1 MVSTEP
7 GVSPPLSFGL
17 LGPLLVE
24 VGGRPVELTGSRTKA
39 VLAIL
44 LAHANSVVSAD
55 RLIEDLWAGQPT
67 PGAPVTLQGYVSDLR
82 RALTDALGEPAP
94 VVTRRPGYLVRITPD
109 QLDVLRFERLVS
121 EVKAMGRDQVG
132 PGHIGAGHMVRR
144 AELLRQA
151 LALWRGPALCDFE
164 GEDFARPIATR
175 LDEARMWALEERVEA
190 ELGSGCHSELVTELG
205 ALTEEYPLRERL
217 WGQLMLALYRCGR
230 QAEALRTYQ
239 TLRRHLGEELA
250 IDPNPV
256 LQRLERAILTQDPS
270 LELVLDTDAG
280 SRTTSGPPPHAPAMT
295 APTARPAS
303 PHFNLP
309 VNLTRFV
316 GRGRELEETSKLLA
330 GTRLLTL
337 AGSSG
342 SGKTRLAVELVAGE
356 AAQWR
361 DGVYFVDLSALYKP
375 ELVPAAVASA
385 MGLSASG
392 VDVQAVCEHIG
403 DSHTLLLLDN
413 CEHLVDACAELV
425 EAVLSSCPGT
435 TVLATSQE
443 ELRIASETVWRVPPL
458 SLPIHTETPVP
469 ERLLGSEAVQLFL
482 DRATSLGDFA
492 REASTLEAVA
502 HICRRLDGIP
512 LAIEL
517 AASLVAVLPLEEI
530 VRRIDDRLALLTRG
544 HRRAVSR
551 HRTLR
556 SAIDWSYELLSPSER
571 DLFERLSV
579 FVGQFSV
586 EAAEAAGGEGDFL
599 DDLSALVS
607 KSMVTTVPGP
617 GGTRRYQL
625 LDSLR
630 LYGLERLQSTG
641 KEGDARRRHATYYM
655 SFAVEADR
663 RLHGPDGADLSM
675 RVVKELPNIRA
686 ALEWSFSEG
695 DLEVGAQL
703 AGALR
708 CWYFGRMGQ
717 LAQAREWLNGALA
730 AGSELSIALR
740 LKVLT
745 AASTVASSQG
755 DFRWGAVV
763 GEEAVALAEELGD
776 PYELAFSL
784 MALGGAALFAGD
796 TERAVGL
803 FERSMAH
810 CEEIGDAWTKASVLT
825 FWGIASRRSGDGQLA
840 RSQLAEALALFRMLR
855 DEYGQVLP
863 LVQLA
868 FVAQQFGDLDEAW
881 RFCEEGMALAR
892 RLGDL
897 QFSHGALCVG
907 GLLQLV
913 MGHPGLAHDLLLD
926 SLRTGRGQEN
936 HVFVALALEGF
947 AALAYVDGRDVD
959 AARLWGF
966 TDELRSSRAIPLP
979 VDRLAEKERMLAG
992 ARERSGD
999 DVVDQGM
1006 AAGRRLTYAQVLDEV
1021 RSQPG

>member
-1 MVSTEP
+1 M
-7 GVSPPLSFGL
+7 
-17 LGPLLVE
+17 E

-94 VVTRRPGYLVRITPD
+94 LVTRRPGYVVRITPD
-109 QLDVLRFERLVS
+109 QLDVLRFEQLIGA
-121 EVKAMGRDQVG
+121 VKAMGRDGVG
-132 PGHIGAGHMVRR
+132 PGHTGAGHTGAGHLARR

-164 GEDFARPIATR
+164 GEDFARPIAAR
-175 LDEARMWALEERVEA
+175 LEEARIWALEERVEA
-190 ELGSGCHSELVTELG
+190 ELGTGCHSELVTELS
-205 ALTEEYPLRERL
+205 ALTEEFPLHEPF

-250 IDPNPV
+250 IDPGPA
-256 LQRLERAILTQDPS
+256 LQRLERAILTQHPS
-270 LELVLDTDAG
+270 LELVLDTDGDGERTSPPAG
-280 SRTTSGPPPHAPAMT
+280 L
-295 APTARPAS
+295 APTARTVS
-303 PHFNLP
+303 PHVNLP

-316 GRGRELEETSKLLA
+316 GRGRELDETSKLLA

-342 SGKTRLAVELVAGE
+342 SGKTRLAVELVADE

-375 ELVPAAVASA
+375 DLVPAAVASA
-385 MGLSASG
+385 MGLSESG
-392 VDVQAVCEHIG
+392 VDVQAVCEHLG

-458 SLPIHTETPVP
+458 SLPVHTETPLP

-492 REASTLEAVA
+492 RDASTLEAVA
-502 HICRRLDGIP
+502 HVCRRLDGIP

-530 VRRIDDRLALLTRG
+530 VRRLDERLDLLTRG
-544 HRRAVSR
+544 LRRAVSR

-571 DLFERLSV
+571 ELFERLSV

-586 EAAEAAGGEGDFL
+586 EAAEAAGGDGDFL
-599 DDLSALVS
+599 ADLSALVS

-617 GGTRRYQL
+617 GGSRRYQL

-630 LYGLERLQSTG
+630 IYGLERLRANG
-641 KEGDARRRHATYYM
+641 REGEARRRHAAYYM
-655 SFAVEADR
+655 SFAIEAEG
-663 RLHGPDGADLSM
+663 RLHGPDGADSSM
-675 RVVKELPNIRA
+675 RVIKELPNIRA

-717 LAQAREWLNGALA
+717 LLQAREWLTVALE
-730 AGSELSIALR
+730 AGSALSIALR

-745 AASTVASSQG
+745 AATTVAFSQG

-776 PYELAFSL
+776 PYELAFAL
-784 MALGGAALFAGD
+784 MARGSAAVFTGD
-796 TERAVGL
+796 TERAVEL
-803 FERSMAH
+803 LERSLGY
-810 CEEIGDAWTKASVLT
+810 CQQIGDAWTKASVLT

-840 RSQLAEALALFRMLR
+840 RSQLAEALSIFRILR
-855 DEYGQVLP
+855 DEYGQILP

-868 FVAQQFGDLDEAW
+868 LVAQHFGELDEAVAS
-881 RFCEEGMALAR
+881 CEEAIALAR
-892 RLGDL
+892 RLGDR
-897 QFSHGALCVG
+897 QFAHGALCVG
-907 GLLQLV
+907 GLLQLAQ
-913 MGHPGLAHDLLLD
+913 GNPGQARDLLLD

-936 HVFVALALEGF
+936 HLFVALALEGF
-947 AALAYVDGRDVD
+947 AALAHLEGRDAD

-966 TDELRSSRAIPLP
+966 TDELRSSRLIPLP
-979 VDRLAEKERMLAG
+979 GDRLGEKERMLAE
-992 ARERSGD
+992 ARARSGD
-999 DVVDQGM
+999 TVVDQGM
-1006 AAGRRLTYAQVLDEV
+1006 AAGRGLTYAQVLDEV
-1021 RSQPG
+1021 RFYPG

>member
-1 MVSTEP
+1 VVSTEP
-7 GVSPPLSFGL
+7 GVGPPLSFGL
-17 LGPLLVE
+17 LGPLVVE

-55 RLIEDLWAGQPT
+55 RLIDDLWAGQPT

-94 VVTRRPGYLVRITPD
+94 VVTRRPGYLVRITPE
-109 QLDVLRFERLVS
+109 QLDVLRFERLIA

-132 PGHIGAGHMVRR
+132 HGHAGVGQMAER
-144 AELLRQA
+144 ADLLRQA

-164 GEDFARPIATR
+164 GEDFARPIAAR
-175 LDEARMWALEERVEA
+175 LEEARMWALEERIEA
-190 ELGSGCHSELVTELG
+190 ELGTGCHSELVTELS
-205 ALTEEYPLRERL
+205 ALTQEYPLHEPF

-239 TLRRHLGEELA
+239 TLRRHLGDELA
-250 IDPNPV
+250 LDPSPA
-256 LQRLERAILTQDPS
+256 LQRLERAILTQHPS
-270 LELVLDTDAG
+270 LELVLEPGAG
-280 SRTTSGPPPHAPAMT
+280 REQASPPAALP
-295 APTARPAS
+295 PTARAAS

-316 GRGRELEETSKLLA
+316 GRGRELDDTRKLLS

-356 AAQWR
+356 ADQWR

-385 MGLSASG
+385 MGLSESG
-392 VDVQAVCEHIG
+392 VDVQSVCEHIG

-425 EAVLSSCPGT
+425 EAVLSMCPGT

-443 ELRIASETVWRVPPL
+443 ELRIASETVWRIPPL
-458 SLPIHTETPVP
+458 SLPIHTQTPLP

-482 DRATSLGDFA
+482 DRAASLGDFA

-517 AASLVAVLPLEEI
+517 AASLVAILPLEEI
-530 VRRIDDRLALLTRG
+530 VRRLDDRLDLLTRG
-544 HRRAVSR
+544 QRRAVSR

-556 SAIDWSYELLSPSER
+556 AAINWSYELLSPSER
-571 DLFERLSV
+571 GLFERLSV

-586 EAAEAAGGEGDFL
+586 EAAEATGGEGEFL

-607 KSMVTTVPGP
+607 KSMVVTVPGP

-630 LYGLERLQSTG
+630 LYGLEKLRETG
-641 KEGDARRRHATYYM
+641 KEHDARRRHAAYYM

-663 RLHGPDGADLSM
+663 RLHGPEGADLSM
-675 RVVKELPNIRA
+675 RVIKELPNIRA

-708 CWYFGRMGQ
+708 SWFFGRMGQ
-717 LAQAREWLNGALA
+717 LAQTREWLNGALA
-730 AGSELSIALR
+730 AGSELSIPLR

-776 PYELAFSL
+776 PYELAFAI

-803 FERSMAH
+803 FERSLAH
-810 CEEIGDAWTKASVLT
+810 CEEIGDSWTKASVLT

-840 RSQLAEALALFRMLR
+840 RRQLAEALAIFRLLR
-855 DEYGQVLP
+855 DEYGQILP

-868 FVAQQFGDLDEAW
+868 FVAQQLGDLDEAW

-897 QFSHGALCVG
+897 QFLHGALCVG
-907 GLLQLV
+907 GLLQLAR
-913 MGHPGLAHDLLLD
+913 GHLGGARDLLLD
-926 SLRTGRGQEN
+926 SLRTGRGQE
-936 HVFVALALEGF
+936 HHLFVALAIEGF
-947 AALAYVDGRDVD
+947 AELAHLDGRDAD

-966 TDELRSSRAIPLP
+966 SDELRSSRAIPLSG
-979 VDRLAEKERMLAG
+979 DRLAEKERMLAE

-999 DVVDQGM
+999 AVVAEGM
-1006 AAGRRLTYAQVLDEV
+1006 AAGRRLTYPQVLDEV
-1021 RSQPG
+1021 RSYPG